1 VYRYEQSGEMNG
13 LIRVRGF
20 TQDDAHIY
28 CAHDQLKS
36 EITSTVELTQLV
48 FRTFGMEVKIRLSYR
63 DDKNVEKYG
72 GEAAFWDQA
81 QREIKEVA
89 DEMKLDYFIGIGEAS
104 FYGPK
109 IDFMVKDALGR
120 TWQLGTVQV
129 DYVMP
134 ERFQLEYTASD
145 GKKHRPVIIHRAP
158 FGSMERFIGILIEHF
173 AGEFPL
179 WLAPVHAAVLPITDA
194 YAEYAKEVCSQ
205 FKAVGLRIEYDD
217 RNEKIGYKIRDWE
230 MKKVPYMLVVG
241 EKEKAANTVSVRQH
255 KKGDLGAMERGAFVA
270 KALDLIQRQSLTL

>member
-1 VYRYEQSGEMNG
+1 MYRYEQSGEMNG

-158 FGSMERFIGILIEHF
+158 FGSMERFIGILIKHF